1 MSEMSATVLSVE
13 GAVVAMSADGMPRV
27 LQVGEKVLPGETVVA
42 GEGASLQL
50 LTVDGDV
57 VPLASGQRLVFGE
70 EMIEATRLTR
80 ADAAVDPLS
89 VEAVLQ
95 AIEAGQAL
103 DDVLEAPAAG
113 LAGGGEGEGSDYVR
127 LGRVEEDVT
136 DPEFEYVYALG
147 DEPLPIPSGFS
158 FEPEETAT
166 LPATETV
173 TYTDTVTV
181 TETVTQETTGTVS
194 GILTD
199 TVSGIVTETVSG
211 IVTAT
216 VSEALTTTIAEVETQ
231 TVTTGTETVVI
242 GTETV
247 TVPVTETETT
257 EVTATVTFTDSVTV
271 SETVTVTETAPE
283 TITVTGTVTGTE
295 TLTA

>member
-13 GAVVAMSADGMPRV
+13 GAVVAMNADGMPRV

-113 LAGGGEGEGSDYVR
+113 LAGGVKARAAIMSGWGVSRRTSPILSLSMFMRWAMSRCPFPVDSLSS
-127 LGRVEEDVT
+127 LGKR
-136 DPEFEYVYALG
+136 PRCRR
-147 DEPLPIPSGFS
+147 PRR
-158 FEPEETAT
+158 
-166 LPATETV
+166 
-173 TYTDTVTV
+173 
-181 TETVTQETTGTVS
+181 
-194 GILTD
+194 
-199 TVSGIVTETVSG
+199 
-211 IVTAT
+211 
-216 VSEALTTTIAEVETQ
+216 
-231 TVTTGTETVVI
+231 
-242 GTETV
+242 
-247 TVPVTETETT
+247 
-257 EVTATVTFTDSVTV
+257 
-271 SETVTVTETAPE
+271 
-283 TITVTGTVTGTE
+283 
-295 TLTA
+295 